1 MKSIAVYIILI
12 FAVFTSCKKEEEKIN
27 EVPDDIIRVKMDTIL
42 YPRIKE
48 LFPDESNSVNNLPF
62 LFTDTVQK
70 RIVLTKESEVYIIFI
85 AEGALYKNTL
95 GWYSYQYSEPPT
107 TESEIEKNIAFSNL
121 SAVGYGGL
129 LKEGD
134 MVKLGTDKF
143 PAGTV
148 ISFFLISDGWKDGV
162 IDYSQPTYYTDY
174 NFNLNTHQQ
183 HVLFREKKGGSLV
196 LAFEDQSFSDA
207 DKDYND
213 ILLNVTDNKDGF
225 KIISFDLEKIPEL

>member
-12 FAVFTSCKKEEEKIN
+12 FAVFTSCKKEEDKIK
-27 EVPDDIIRVKMDTIL
+27 EVPDDIIRVKMDTVL
-42 YPRIKE
+42 YPRIIE

-70 RIVLTKESEVYIIFI
+70 RIVLTKESEVYVIFI
-85 AEGALYKNTL
+85 AEGALFKNTL
-95 GWYSYQYSEPPT
+95 GWYSYQYGNPPT
-107 TESEIEKNIAFSNL
+107 STSEIEKNILFSNL
-121 SAVGYGGL
+121 SAEGDGGL

-134 MVKLGTDKF
+134 MVKLGTDTF

-148 ISFFLISDGWKDGV
+148 ISFFLISNGWNDGT
-162 IDYSQPTYYTDY
+162 IDYSKPTYYTDY
-174 NFNLNTHQQ
+174 AFNYSEHQQ
-183 HVLFREKKGGSLV
+183 HVFFREKKGGSLV
-196 LAFEDQSFSDA
+196 LAFEDCDYYDA
-207 DKDYND
+207 DKDFND